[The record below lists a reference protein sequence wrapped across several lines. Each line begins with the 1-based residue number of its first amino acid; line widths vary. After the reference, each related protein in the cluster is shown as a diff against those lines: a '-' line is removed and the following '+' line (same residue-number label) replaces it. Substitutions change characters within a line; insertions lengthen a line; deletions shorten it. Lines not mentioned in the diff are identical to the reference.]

1 MKLLKVRWSKT
12 EAATYYV
19 DADKFSCAHDRGN
32 EVTLASCG
40 GTYHF
45 NKSNG
50 SVTLETGVEVRTSK
64 VESWELTIDG

>member
-19 DADKFSCAHDRGN
+19 DADKFSCAHDRKN
-32 EVTLASCG
+32 EVTLDAYE

-45 NKSNG
+45 SKSNG
-50 SVTLETGVEVRTSK
+50 SVTLDTGVEVRTSK
-64 VESWELTIDG
+64 AENWELTIEE

>member
-19 DADKFSCAHDRGN
+19 DADKFSRAHDRKN
-32 EVTLASCG
+32 EVTLASYS

-45 NKSNG
+45 SKSNG
-50 SVTLETGVEVRTSK
+50 SVTLDTGVEVRTSK
-64 VESWELTIDG
+64 VESWELTVE